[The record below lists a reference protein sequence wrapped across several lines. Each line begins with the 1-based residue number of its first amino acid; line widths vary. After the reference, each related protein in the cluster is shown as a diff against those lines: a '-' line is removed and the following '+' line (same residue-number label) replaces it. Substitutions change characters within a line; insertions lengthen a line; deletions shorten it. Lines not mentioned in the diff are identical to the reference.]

1 MAKVA
6 KPAYTR
12 DLNTRQ
18 HNLVKPVLTRKRKL
32 PKPDKMTAK
41 DKMTPVKW
49 QRVIEAIS
57 TGMNRIEAAKA
68 ASITVA
74 AIEGHLI
81 TNVAAFSQ
89 LRQAQLVYSRLA
101 WPTEKIEAVMIELS
115 TGITIS
121 KACRRLNI
129 TADQQ
134 KNLYPLLF
142 SDKGLRKLYDEA
154 RKFQAENFV
163 DQLIDIA
170 DDTDN
175 DRLENGRPN
184 NEVVNRSKLKVDTRK
199 WIMGKMVNRRFGERK
214 QIDLSGEINVN
225 HAAVL
230 TGGRKRVEQ
239 LHAAAEKAKPVMIEN
254 GEVLD

>member
-32 PKPDKMTAK
+32 PMPEKMTAK
-41 DKMTPVKW
+41 DKMTPGKW
-49 QRVIEAIS
+49 QRVIEATA
-57 TGMNRIEAAKA
+57 TGRTRAEAAKA
-68 ASITVA
+68 AGITSA
-74 AIEGHLI
+74 AIEGYLI
-81 TNVAAFSQ
+81 SNVSAFSQ
-89 LRQAQLVYSRLA
+89 LRQAQLLFSRRT
-101 WPTEKIEAVMIELS
+101 WSTEKIEAVMIELA
-115 TGITIS
+115 TGCTIT
-121 KACRRLNI
+121 KACRKIGI
-129 TADQQ
+129 TEDEQ
-134 KNLYPLLF
+134 KSLYPLLF
-142 SDKGLRKLYDEA
+142 HDKGLRKMYDEA
-154 RKFQAENFV
+154 RKLQAESFV
-163 DQLIDIA
+163 DEIIDIS
-170 DDTDN
+170 DDTDE

-214 QIDLSGEINVN
+214 HIDLTGEIHVN

-239 LHAAAEKAKPVMIEN
+239 LHAAAEKAKPVMIED